1 MEYELSNTTNVIDF
15 LRGRQKGSPAER
27 LREAEV
33 MRMLGAADEISE
45 PEADFLVGEQVKVIE
60 GPFKDFHGV
69 IEEVN
74 AEKRKLKVSIKIF
87 DRKTPLELENS
98 QVERE

>member
-1 MEYELSNTTNVIDF
+1 
-15 LRGRQKGSPAER
+15 
-27 LREAEV
+27 
-33 MRMLGAADEISE
+33 MLGAADEISE
-45 PEADFLVGEQVKVIE
+45 PEADFMVGEQVKVIE

-69 IEEVN
+69 VEEVN
-74 AEKRKLKVSIKIF
+74 AERRKLKVSIKIF

>member
-1 MEYELSNTTNVIDF
+1 
-15 LRGRQKGSPAER
+15 
-27 LREAEV
+27 
-33 MRMLGAADEISE
+33 MRN
-45 PEADFLVGEQVKVIE
+45 ADFLVGEQVKVIE